1 MTCQNC
7 VQRVQ
12 TALQKIAG
20 VQGAQVLLHPVQ
32 QATIDSKMPISLQ
45 TFKNAL
51 AMVGNYDIFT
61 PDTAPTLPTAPKNW
75 WQTYQPILLVFVY
88 LAVVSLLSASFTFEL
103 AMRYFMAGFFIVF
116 SFFKMLNINAFA
128 QSYAMYDIVAQKV
141 KIYGKIYPFIELALG
156 LAYLTNFMPLY
167 TNIFAFI
174 IMGISTI
181 GVANALRHRQKIQ
194 CACLG
199 TVFELPMST
208 VTIIENTTMIAMAAM
223 AIIMQ
228 LA

>member
-1 MTCQNC
+1 
-7 VQRVQ
+7 
-12 TALQKIAG
+12 
-20 VQGAQVLLHPVQ
+20 
-32 QATIDSKMPISLQ
+32 
-45 TFKNAL
+45 
-51 AMVGNYDIFT
+51 
-61 PDTAPTLPTAPKNW
+61 
-75 WQTYQPILLVFVY
+75 
-88 LAVVSLLSASFTFEL
+88 
-103 AMRYFMAGFFIVF
+103 
-116 SFFKMLNINAFA
+116 
-128 QSYAMYDIVAQKV
+128 
-141 KIYGKIYPFIELALG
+141 
-156 LAYLTNFMPLY
+156 MPLY